1 MAESQTLGKHPTK
14 GYRYACRFFAEGM
27 AGRNR
32 LWTIAV
38 MQEKDLGMPR
48 RTERIALKSPAPGTE
63 RHLLVHRYGLAGRGR
78 KAYLQAAL
86 HADEWPG
93 LLALQHL
100 LRLLDQA
107 DAAGRIRGE
116 IVVVPY
122 ANPVGM
128 AQRIGSD
135 LSGRYAFDGSGNF
148 NRGWPDFA
156 PRIAARLKGRLTG
169 NTPADIILVRQAL
182 REAAA
187 AMPRR
192 TEVDVLRASL
202 AALAVDADIVLDVH
216 CDCEALLHHYA
227 AERHRAAAEA
237 LAGDLGAAV
246 TMLSDS
252 AGPSFDES
260 MMSAWWRLGDLLPEA
275 KHLPSLCFACTVEL
289 RGKDQIDDDLARAD
303 AQGLFNFLQRHDLIA
318 GGAPPLKD
326 PGLVCDLTAVEPVEA
341 EEQGL
346 VVFTKQLGEEAQKG
360 EVIAWLVNPAADNP
374 AEGRKPIFAGQSGLV
389 LSRID
394 AKLVRPGERI
404 MKIAGT
410 EPLDDRRQGAL
421 LED

>member
-1 MAESQTLGKHPTK
+1 
-14 GYRYACRFFAEGM
+14 
-27 AGRNR
+27 
-32 LWTIAV
+32 
-38 MQEKDLGMPR
+38 MPR

-63 RHLLVHRYGLAGRGR
+63 RHLVVHRYGVAGRGR
-78 KAYLQAAL
+78 KAYLQASL

-107 DAAGRIRGE
+107 DAAGRIKGE

-122 ANPVGM
+122 ANPIGM
-128 AQRIGSD
+128 AQRVGSEV
-135 LSGRYAFDGSGNF
+135 SGRYAFDGSGNF

-156 PRIAARLKGRLTG
+156 PRIAPKLKGRLTG
-169 NTPADIILVRQAL
+169 NAPADIVLVRQAL

-192 TEVDVLRASL
+192 TEVDLLRATL
-202 AALAVDADIVLDVH
+202 AGLAVDADIVFDVH
-216 CDCEALLHHYA
+216 CDCEALVHLYA
-227 AERHRAAAEA
+227 ADIHKDEAEA

-260 MMSAWWRLGDLLPEA
+260 MMSAWWRL
-275 KHLPSLCFACTVEL
+275 KTHLPDAAHLPAQCFACTIEL
-289 RGKDQIDDDLARAD
+289 RGRDDIDDELAKAD
-303 AQGLFNFLQRHDLIA
+303 AQGMFDFLQRRDIIA
-318 GGAPPLKD
+318 GGPLPLKD
-326 PGLVCDLTAVEPVEA
+326 PGHVCELTAVDPIEVEEA
-341 EEQGL
+341 GL
-346 VVFTKQLGEEAQKG
+346 VVFAKQLGEMAEKG
-360 EVIAWLVNPAADNP
+360 ETIAWLVDPAAEDP
-374 AEGRKPIFAGQSGLV
+374 AASRKPIFARQSGLV

-404 MKIAGT
+404 MKIAGD
-410 EPLDDRRQGAL
+410 EPLDSRKAGAL